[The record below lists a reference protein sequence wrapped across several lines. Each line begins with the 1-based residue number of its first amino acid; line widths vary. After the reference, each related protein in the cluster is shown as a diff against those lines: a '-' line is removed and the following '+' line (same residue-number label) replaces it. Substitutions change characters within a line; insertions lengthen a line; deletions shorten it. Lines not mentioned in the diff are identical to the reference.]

1 MKKSTRK
8 GTRPQTDAEA
18 KEIKRITHSKFP
30 KAFNQDAH
38 DAPRHADGRRKT
50 VKTESIVNSYRDL
63 GYLIAE
69 IGRGPKNDKNKKRT
83 PNLGDAVRLAKPHT
97 PSNSVQNNMDSA
109 NAAIDQKDG
118 EARASSSEAEVP
130 GMINPGKFTEK
141 LKQAKEWIKKKLK
154 SKKEPDL

>member
-1 MKKSTRK
+1 MKESTRK
-8 GTRPQTDAEA
+8 RTRPQTKAERD
-18 KEIKRITHSKFP
+18 EVRRITHSKFP

-154 SKKEPDL
+154 SKREPDL

>member
-8 GTRPQTDAEA
+8 GTRPQTEAEA